1 MYLADAFLLALRALG
16 RNKMRS
22 ILTMLGMIIGVGAV
36 IAVIGIGQ
44 GAAAK
49 AQEQLA
55 AMGSNMLFVGSGSV
69 NRYGL
74 NVGSGE
80 TKTLV
85 LSDSRAIS
93 REGPSVSAAAPGV
106 QSGQQVVFGNQN
118 WATQV
123 MGTEPQYFEVRNW
136 PFASGTSFSEEDVTQ
151 SATVAVLGDTVRK
164 YLFGSSNPIGET
176 IRIGTL
182 PFKIV
187 GVLAPKGTSAGSNQD
202 QDDVIFAPLTT
213 VQKKLLGQEWLRW
226 IMVSATSRD
235 SSYVAQQQI
244 VSLLRDR
251 HKIRSGDPDDFV
263 VRNLADVADAEA
275 EQGSVMTTLLTI
287 VASVA
292 LLVGGIGIMNI
303 MLVSV
308 TERTREIGIR
318 MAVGATEDDVRR
330 QFLLEAIVLGL
341 IGGAVGILF
350 GVASSFA
357 VSNLLEWPILI
368 PPYAVVASTL
378 FAIAIAVFFG
388 FYPARKA
395 SQLNPIEALRYE

>member
-1 MYLADAFLLALRALG
+1 MEFADAVLLAVRALG

-22 ILTMLGMIIGVGAV
+22 SLTMLGMIIGVGAV

-55 AMGSNMLFVGSGSV
+55 ALGSNMLFVGSGSV

-74 NVGSGE
+74 QVGSGQ

-85 LSDSRAIS
+85 LADSRAIV
-93 REGPSVSAAAPGV
+93 RECPSISAAAPGTGT
-106 QSGQQVVFGNQN
+106 GQQVVHGNQN
-118 WATQV
+118 WATQIN
-123 MGTEPQYFEVRNW
+123 GTEPQYFGVRNW
-136 PFASGTSFSEEDVTQ
+136 AFANGTSFSEEDVTQ

-164 YLFGSSNPIGET
+164 YLFGSNNPIGET
-176 IRIGTL
+176 VRIGTL
-182 PFKIV
+182 PFKVV
-187 GVLAPKGTSAGSNQD
+187 GVLAPKGISAGSGQD

-226 IMVSATSRD
+226 IMVSAVSRQA
-235 SSYVAQQQI
+235 SYIGQHQI
-244 VSLLRDR
+244 ESLLRDR
-251 HKIRSGDPDDFV
+251 HKIRPGDPDDFV
-263 VRNLADVADAEA
+263 VRNLADVADAAA
-275 EQGSVMTTLLTI
+275 EQGRVMTVLLTI

-292 LLVGGIGIMNI
+292 LLVGGIGIMNV

-308 TERTREIGIR
+308 TERTREIGVR
-318 MAVGATEDDVRR
+318 MAIGATEDDVRR
-330 QFLLEAIVLGL
+330 QFLTEAIILGL
-341 IGGAVGILF
+341 IGGVVGVLF
-350 GVASSFA
+350 GVASTFA
-357 VSNLLEWPILI
+357 VSHLLEWPILI
-368 PPYAVVASTL
+368 PSYAVVASTL

>member
-1 MYLADAFLLALRALG
+1 MELSAAFLLALSALT

-22 ILTMLGMIIGVGAV
+22 LLTMLGMIIGVGAV
-36 IAVIGIGQ
+36 IAVIGIGK

-55 AMGSNMLFVGSGSV
+55 AMGSNMLFVGSGSL

-74 NVGSGE
+74 HVGNSQ
-80 TKTLV
+80 TKTLL
-85 LSDSRAIS
+85 LSDARAIV
-93 REGPSVSAAAPGV
+93 RECPSVSSAAPGTGI
-106 QSGQQVVFGNQN
+106 GQQVVFGNAN
-118 WATQV
+118 WATQIN
-123 MGTEPQYFEVRNW
+123 GTEPQYFEVRNW
-136 PFASGTSFSEEDVTQ
+136 PFASGTSFSEDDVTQ

-182 PFKIV
+182 PFKVV
-187 GVLAPKGTSAGSNQD
+187 GVLAPKGISASGGQD

-226 IMVSATSRD
+226 IMVSAVSRQG
-235 SSYVAQQQI
+235 SFVAKHQI
-244 VSLLRDR
+244 ESLLRDR
-251 HKIRSGDPDDFV
+251 HKIRADDPDDFV

-275 EQGSVMTTLLTI
+275 EQGSVLTVLLTI
-287 VASVA
+287 VASIA

-318 MAVGATEDDVRR
+318 MAVGATEEDVRR
-330 QFLLEAIVLGL
+330 QFLIEAIVLGL
-341 IGGAVGILF
+341 IGGAIGILF

-368 PPYAVVASTL
+368 PPYAIVASTL

>member
-1 MYLADAFLLALRALG
+1 MLLLDAFRLALRALA

-22 ILTMLGMIIGVGAV
+22 ILTMLGLIIGVGAV
-36 IAVIGIGQ
+36 ISVIGIGQ
-44 GAAAK
+44 GATAK

-74 NVGSGE
+74 NVGSGQ

-85 LSDSRAIS
+85 LADARSIV
-93 REGPSVSAAAPGV
+93 RECPSVSNAAPGV
-106 QSGQQVVFGNQN
+106 QTGQQVVFSNQN

-123 MGTEPQYFEVRNW
+123 IGTEPQYFGVRNW
-136 PFASGTSFSEEDVTQ
+136 PFASGTSFSDEDVTQ

-182 PFKIV
+182 PFKVV
-187 GVLAPKGTSAGSNQD
+187 GVLAPKGISAGSNQD

-235 SSYVAQQQI
+235 SSYVAQPQI

-263 VRNLADVADAEA
+263 VRNFADVADAEA

-318 MAVGATEDDVRR
+318 MAVGATEEDVRR
-330 QFLLEAIVLGL
+330 QFLIEAIVLGL
-341 IGGAVGILF
+341 IGGSIGILF
-350 GVASSFA
+350 GVASSLA
-357 VSNLLEWPILI
+357 VSKLLKWPILI
-368 PPYAVVASTL
+368 PPYAIVASTL
-378 FAIAIAVFFG
+378 FAIAIAMFFG
-388 FYPARKA
+388 FYPARRA

>member
-1 MYLADAFLLALRALG
+1 MYFLDAFQLALRALG

-74 NVGSGE
+74 NVGSGQ

-85 LSDSRAIS
+85 LSDARAIV
-93 REGPSVSAAAPGV
+93 RECPSVSNAAPGV
-106 QSGQQVVFGNQN
+106 QTGQQVVFGNQN

-123 MGTEPQYFEVRNW
+123 QGTEPQYFEVRNW
-136 PFASGTSFSEEDVTQ
+136 PFASGTSFSEDDVTQ
-151 SATVAVLGDTVRK
+151 AATVAVLGDTVRK
-164 YLFGSSNPIGET
+164 YLFGTSNPIGQT

-182 PFKIV
+182 PFKVV

-235 SSYVAQQQI
+235 SSYVAQKQI
-244 VSLLRDR
+244 ESLLRDR
-251 HKIRSGDPDDFV
+251 HKIRPGDPNDFV

-287 VASVA
+287 VASIA

-318 MAVGATEDDVRR
+318 MAVGATEEDVRW
-330 QFLLEAIVLGL
+330 QFLLEAVVLGL
-341 IGGAVGILF
+341 IGGTIGILF
-350 GVASSFA
+350 GIASSFA

-368 PPYAVVASTL
+368 PPYAVAASTL